1 MSDIN
6 NKKVNIRSNA
16 VRLAECAVFVVLMV
30 IGAFLHI
37 PFFPVLLTFQTVISV
52 LAGLLLG
59 PWYGAG
65 AVLVYIF
72 MGLCGLPVFAS
83 GGGFSYVVNPTFGFL
98 LGFAAAAFVSGLIAR
113 GEKLSIVRACVA
125 ALCGFVV
132 NYLIGAPYFMLIW
145 VYYMHNGNV
154 LQTFI
159 VYVVLY
165 LPKDFVLCLLAAVL
179 AWRVRPLLRRMR

>member
-37 PFFPVLLTFQTVISV
+37 PFFPVPLTFQTVISV

-83 GGGFSYVVNPTFGFL
+83 GGGFSYVVNPTFGYL
-98 LGFAAAAFVSGLIAR
+98 LGFAAAAFVT
-113 GEKLSIVRACVA
+113 VAC
-125 ALCGFVV
+125 
-132 NYLIGAPYFMLIW
+132 
-145 VYYMHNGNV
+145 
-154 LQTFI
+154 T
-159 VYVVLY
+159 
-165 LPKDFVLCLLAAVL
+165 AAVCS
-179 AWRVRPLLRRMR
+179 AAEGSAPKPRSVFRRRTRPGAR